1 MAAQA
6 YGNERGVSEGVRAA
20 GEIAAVAKRYGV
32 TNLSGIGQDYGDDE
46 ATVTSTVIPACE

>member
-20 GEIAAVAKRYGV
+20 GEIAAVAKRYG
-32 TNLSGIGQDYGDDE
+32 DDSWWP
-46 ATVTSTVIPACE
+46 VFSKKKQL